1 MIIITGQT
9 ATGKTQLALKYAKL
23 HEGELIVCDS
33 RQVYKNLNIITG
45 KDIPVNQLKF
55 NLIRR
60 INQFDIGFYS
70 YAKTKIWLYDVVNPN
85 QYFSSFDW
93 IKCAKVVINEVKK
106 RKKTPIIVGGSY
118 FYLRHL
124 IYGIATENIEPNW
137 LLRKKLAKKTVE
149 ELQEIIK
156 KINQPFFNQLNES
169 DKNNPHRLIRK
180 IEILKSGKLSFLSKQ
195 SEKMMI
201 YPQIFLGLRFK
212 NKEDLILAVKQRVQK
227 RLNLGAIEEVKQILN
242 QGFEPTDPGLNAIG
256 YRQIILYLK
265 GKITKDEAI
274 EEWIKAEVQY
284 AKRQYTFMKKDKN
297 IKWQEV

>member
-9 ATGKTQLALKYAKL
+9 ATGKTQLALEYAKL

-242 QGFEPTDPGLNAIG
+242 QRFEPTDPGLNAIG

>member
-242 QGFEPTDPGLNAIG
+242 QGFEPTDPGLNTIG